1 MLTRSSSQSVGIL
14 TERGTIYMAGYNNQG
29 HFGNGNTTNLST
41 WTIAS
46 NGPGNASNADC
57 ENFWW
62 GGNGDYAQQ
71 WVEDSLGN
79 ILCAGYNNHY
89 SLGDGSNTTRNGF
102 VTPKFQL
109 GSNTA
114 RDFKN
119 VKMISFYPHYNDMS
133 TKILTWDG
141 MLYCSGD
148 NRYGQCGL
156 GWTSTTGTADRD
168 SENQKEH
175 FNNGYFLPLRLP
187 PSMQGNVEDV
197 RGCGYGNNSDNVY
210 AFWEYK
216 TYDNRYYLN
225 GYGGSYIMGN
235 TNGASRDIPS
245 PPILG

>member
-1 MLTRSSSQSVGIL
+1 
-14 TERGTIYMAGYNNQG
+14 
-29 HFGNGNTTNLST
+29 
-41 WTIAS
+41 
-46 NGPGNASNADC
+46 
-57 ENFWW
+57 
-62 GGNGDYAQQ
+62 
-71 WVEDSLGN
+71 
-79 ILCAGYNNHY
+79 
-89 SLGDGSNTTRNGF
+89 
-102 VTPKFQL
+102 
-109 GSNTA
+109 
-114 RDFKN
+114 
-119 VKMISFYPHYNDMS
+119 
-133 TKILTWDG
+133 